1 MITTEWVCRAVGTMG
16 AIASPPPNFGRIRS
30 ITCSIKRSPP
40 RFLYLPTALG
50 WLDDQSVQVSVKNE
64 EKLDLKFLFCVFA
77 MRQIEGLIPG
87 CPGVKIVIFV
97 HEPN

>member
-1 MITTEWVCRAVGTMG
+1 MLAPPAHPHNTTIC
-16 AIASPPPNFGRIRS
+16 PPPLS
-30 ITCSIKRSPP
+30 SLPQ
-40 RFLYLPTALG
+40 RFLDLPTALG

>member
-1 MITTEWVCRAVGTMG
+1 MTHPNVLL
-16 AIASPPPNFGRIRS
+16 IAPPP
-30 ITCSIKRSPP
+30 P
-40 RFLYLPTALG
+40 RVLDLPTALG
-50 WLDDQSVQVSVKNE
+50 CLDDQSVQVSVKNE

-87 CPGVKIVIFV
+87 CPRVKIVIFV